1 MTDAVTL
8 AVIARLDAKQDRLEA
23 AMADGFA
30 VITGHLV
37 GLAGRVA
44 GLEIRL
50 SAMEDWSAD
59 TTARL
64 ERIERRLGLVEAPPA

>member
-30 VITGHLV
+30 VITRRPCARNPVLQ
-37 GLAGRVA
+37 GRE
-44 GLEIRL
+44 G
-50 SAMEDWSAD
+50 
-59 TTARL
+59 
-64 ERIERRLGLVEAPPA
+64 

>member
-30 VITGHLV
+30 VIT
-37 GLAGRVA
+37 GRVA